1 MILVNV
7 QPSIFTK
14 RFYDKGLNLLTEE
27 QAAAKCSIATHELSK
42 MRERGEGPNCLCFEG
57 TDFSWLYPLDTLRNG
72 SSSIARSSAQQKS
85 LVASSKRCLTA
96 R

>member
-7 QPSIFTK
+7 HPSILTK

-57 TDFSWLYPLDTLRNG
+57 TDFSWLYPLDTLEEWLFEYRKG
-72 SSSIARSSAQQKS
+72 QRATEESRRELQKM
-85 LVASSKRCLTA
+85 LDR
-96 R
+96 

>member
-7 QPSIFTK
+7 HPSIFTK

-57 TDFSWLYPLDTLRNG
+57 TDFRGFTLSTLWRNG
-72 SSSIARSSAQQKS
+72 SSSIARSSA
-85 LVASSKRCLTA
+85 
-96 R
+96 

>member
-7 QPSIFTK
+7 HPSIFTK

-57 TDFSWLYPLDTLRNG
+57 ADFSWLYPLDTLEEWLFEYRKEQRAAEE
-72 SSSIARSSAQQKS
+72 SRRKLQKM
-85 LVASSKRCLTA
+85 LDR
-96 R
+96 

>member
-27 QAAAKCSIATHELSK
+27 QAAAKRSIATHELSK

-57 TDFSWLYPLDTLRNG
+57 TDFSWLYPLDTLEEWLFEYRKEQRAAEE
-72 SSSIARSSAQQKS
+72 SRRKLQKM
-85 LVASSKRCLTA
+85 LDR
-96 R
+96 